1 VEKIVTTKGAA
12 PGSAQATTATSRSAD
27 LPDAGRAEAKERTE
41 GLFRTIWA
49 NRAVLVRMG
58 TCASLIS
65 ALRSSRTVILPL
77 AAVAIGMPATT
88 TALIIGIAGAVDF
101 ALFYTSGQIM
111 DRFGR
116 LWSALPSMLGLS
128 ITHIALAFV
137 TDQTWF
143 TVVAVVMA
151 LANGTGSGI
160 LMTLGADL
168 APRTD
173 PAPFLGAW
181 RFTNDVGQAGAPLLV
196 SGVTAVF
203 SLAAASVTMG
213 VLGVIGAGM
222 LVRYV
227 PKYVPRRRVVAGS

>member
-1 VEKIVTTKGAA
+1 MVDVRRVKLPGVGVLHTFVTADGGKAGVITHRSGRSDLITFADEED
-12 PGSAQATTATSRSAD
+12 GSDASKVSLRLTEDEAHTLAELLGGTRITESLERLEQ
-27 LPDAGRAEAKERTE
+27 LP
-41 GLFRTIWA
+41 
-49 NRAVLVRMG
+49 
-58 TCASLIS
+58 
-65 ALRSSRTVILPL
+65 
-77 AAVAIGMPATT
+77 
-88 TALIIGIAGAVDF
+88 
-101 ALFYTSGQIM
+101 
-111 DRFGR
+111 
-116 LWSALPSMLGLS
+116 GLS
-128 ITHIALAFV
+128 IDWFTVDYDDHIAGQKLGDLASRGV
-137 TDQTWF
+137 VGL